1 MAAAAATHGADPL
14 VTIETDLA
22 AVAEVVDLAHH
33 PASVMLAMDATVT
46 TVAAEPQ
53 CETRMFLLEKI
64 KPPDVAE
71 ADVSTIDAADLPLPP
86 EVARPQRAHA
96 LFLELLVSH
105 AAAGQSPAAAALR
118 DAVAHH
124 RGLVHVQSLLHAR
137 EPRQPDRDHLPETGA
152 READPD
158 HLPET
163 GAREA
168 DLDRQSRKEAS
179 GPGRARLSE
188 TEPRAPDPQAVELDT
203 AAATALTVATVV
215 DLHHL
220 LVLLQTLSDVNIP
233 SLAAAAAAGVAPEVD
248 HRAEDATLD
257 PHPRDHLGAAAAA

>member
-1 MAAAAATHGADPL
+1 MEEQDVAAAAATHGADPL

-64 KPPDVAE
+64 SPPDVAE
-71 ADVSTIDAADLPLPP
+71 ADVSTIDAADLPLPL

-124 RGLVHVQSLLHAR
+124 RGLVHVQSLLRAR

-152 READPD
+152 READ
-158 HLPET
+158 
-163 GAREA
+163 
-168 DLDRQSRKEAS
+168 LDRQSKKEAS

-188 TEPRAPDPQAVELDT
+188 TEPRAPDPQAAELDT
-203 AAATALTVATVV
+203 AAATAVTVATVV
-215 DLHHL
+215 DLHL
-220 LVLLQTLSDVNIP
+220 LVFLQTLSDVNIP
-233 SLAAAAAAGVAPEVD
+233 SLAAAAGVAPEVD